1 MRKNLKKCKNWP
13 KNDPLLVFAD
23 FHAEGVYG
31 GTFCIKDE
39 SKLRTQWF
47 IIAIFKK
54 IYGLVFGWFSG
65 KKGGIFLFFCKN
77 PPNGEK
83 YGKVMLMF
91 FKEFAK
97 AFHHVKFFENRLTDG
112 WEIQC
117 WKNGPFSL
125 ADFYKNEFADFFKI
139 FSRPTLG
146 PLIFLTL
153 FFIALGATV

>member
-31 GTFCIKDE
+31 GTFCIKGE

-47 IIAIFKK
+47 IMAIFKK

-91 FKEFAK
+91 FKEFGK
-97 AFHHVKFFENRLTDG
+97 TFYQKIFFENLSKIG
-112 WEIQC
+112 WDIDC

-125 ADFYKNEFADFFKI
+125 ADFYKNEFADFFKN

-146 PLIFLTL
+146 PKKKL
-153 FFIALGATV
+153 FFFVLL